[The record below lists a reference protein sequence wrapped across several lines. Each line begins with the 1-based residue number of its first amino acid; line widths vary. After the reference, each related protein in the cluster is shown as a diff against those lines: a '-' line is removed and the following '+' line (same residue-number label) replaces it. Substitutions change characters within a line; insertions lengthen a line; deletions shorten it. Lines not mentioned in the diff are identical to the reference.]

1 MNSFVASQILV
12 GIAIVFDVI
21 SFQLKNRKYILL
33 CLVISGVFIS
43 SHFILLKNWT
53 ASMLMLVA
61 ILRYTLSIFSTSR
74 KLMYFYV
81 LFTIAISFFSYQG
94 SLTILSCLGSSFQ
107 TIAAFKKNDKQLREL
122 MIVGTSFWLI
132 HNYLSGSPIAVL
144 MEIIF
149 ISSNIAGY
157 YRYYIKKN

>member
-1 MNSFVASQILV
+1 
-12 GIAIVFDVI
+12 
-21 SFQLKNRKYILL
+21 
-33 CLVISGVFIS
+33 
-43 SHFILLKNWT
+43 
-53 ASMLMLVA
+53 
-61 ILRYTLSIFSTSR
+61 
-74 KLMYFYV
+74 MYFYV

-149 ISSNIAGY
+149 ISINIAGY
-157 YRYYIKKN
+157 YRYYIKKQLDSLLYAQEETLIYNKFFARIMASLP